1 MESIIQK
8 ALKLLLD
15 KFEASYDC
23 VTVSEVNG
31 QYKAIIECDAP
42 AKLIGRNG
50 DILNAIQVLLKNTLY
65 AQNKENI
72 FVSVDVDGYR
82 QNQED
87 QMIFQAEKYIN
98 IMKDQNLSEIKL
110 PPMNPY
116 FRRVIHMWVLNN
128 SPELQSDSIGEDEKR
143 AVRVFYK

>member
-15 KFEASYDC
+15 KFHASYDC
-23 VTVSEVNG
+23 VMVTEENG
-31 QYKAIIECDAP
+31 QYKAIIECSTP
-42 AKLIGRNG
+42 ARLIGKNG
-50 DILNAIQVLLKNTLY
+50 DTLNAIQLLLKNILY
-65 AQNKENI
+65 SQNKENI

-82 QNQED
+82 AAQENQRIE
-87 QMIFQAEKYIN
+87 QAKKYIGM
-98 IMKDQNLSEIKL
+98 MKEQNLSEMKL

-128 SPELQSDSIGEDEKR
+128 QPELQSDSIGEKEQR